1 MKKITAVIIAMAVA
15 MSVFASYV
23 AADTEPID
31 AGAYFKDA
39 GILKA
44 YPDGE
49 LHMDNILT
57 RAEAAV
63 ILSRAAGYEDALWY
77 DKTIEKFDDVERTHW
92 ASGYIYRAASLGL
105 IEGTGGGKFEPDST
119 LTGVMWAR
127 MLLNLYGCTD
137 LDYPAGVVKKA
148 KELGVMTEV
157 DADVDLTRQDAAE
170 MLYKIW
176 ELPIASDG
184 EETDTTL
191 RKTYESRL
199 LGERGEKSYA
209 NGCSY
214 SVSGGTAAA
223 GGSGGGMLTVAESLD
238 APEAPMAAA
247 PSDLISYESGV
258 SFDHSEAGAIDDGMI
273 ALPEQQPE
281 PEAGQITAGSW
292 CDNDNWDYW
301 QRLMTEREF
310 HTVPYKWGLCVERYE
325 VIVKNNGIPV
335 RDVKVSISFGDEKI
349 WQAVTDK
356 NGCAYLFVDGAAGT
370 ENNQGGVYTV
380 AVGDTIY
387 ENITLDPEIPLEFE
401 TPSDEVM
408 DIVDLM
414 FTIDTTG
421 SMGDELQY
429 IKEELKDVVSRVDS
443 NVRVSCNYYRDHDD
457 AYVVKPF
464 DFSTDVEVVQG
475 QISKQYAAGGGDYP
489 EAVDE
494 AIDDAV
500 NAHDWSPSARARI
513 LFLVLDAPPHEDR
526 QGVAERLR
534 DSVKSAAEKGIRI
547 VPIASSGI
555 DKETEFL
562 LRSIAVQTGG
572 TYVFLTDDS
581 GIGYS
586 HIEPTIGDFEVKYLN
601 ELILEII
608 NDYVGKD
615 SGI

>member
-1 MKKITAVIIAMAVA
+1 MKKLTAVIITIAVTVSA
-15 MSVFASYV
+15 FVPYV
-23 AADTEPID
+23 AAEPESFD

-39 GILKA
+39 GILKS

-77 DKTIEKFDDVERTHW
+77 DETVERFDDVERTHW
-92 ASGYIYRAASLGL
+92 ASGYIYRAAALGF
-105 IEGTGGGKFEPDST
+105 IDGTGNGKFEPESM
-119 LTGVMWAR
+119 LTCVMWAR
-127 MLLNLYGCTD
+127 MLLNLYGCAD
-137 LDYPAGVVKKA
+137 LDYPSGVVKKA
-148 KELGVMTEV
+148 KELGIMTKAGAGEY
-157 DADVDLTRQDAAE
+157 LTRQDAVE
-170 MLYKIW
+170 MLYKVW

-184 EETDTTL
+184 EESVLTI
-191 RKTYESRL
+191 RKAYESRL
-199 LGERGEKSYA
+199 LGERGEKV
-209 NGCSY
+209 GFKDY
-214 SVSGGTAAA
+214 SS
-223 GGSGGGMLTVAESLD
+223 GSGAVY
-238 APEAPMAAA
+238 APEAGGILADAVESTESPATLGGGAAG
-247 PSDLISYESGV
+247 SGV
-258 SFDHSEAGAIDDGMI
+258 DFTSSEAEPIDDWM
-273 ALPEQQPE
+273 PVMSEQQPE
-281 PEAGQITAGSW
+281 PKAGQITAGSW

-325 VIVKNNGIPV
+325 VTVRDNGIPV
-335 RDVKVSISFGDEKI
+335 RDVKICISFGEEKI

-356 NGCAYLFVDGAAGT
+356 NGRAYLFVDGAVGA

-380 AVGDTIY
+380 TVGDTIY
-387 ENITLDPEIPLEFE
+387 ENITLDPEVPLEFE
-401 TPSDEVM
+401 FHSDEVM

-429 IKEELKDVVSRVDS
+429 IKEELKDVVSRIDS

-534 DSVKSAAEKGIRI
+534 DSVKAAAEKGIRI
-547 VPIASSGI
+547 VPVASSGI
-555 DKETEFL
+555 DKDTEFL

-586 HIEPTIGDFEVKYLN
+586 HIEPTVGDFEVKYLN
-601 ELILEII
+601 EMILEII
-608 NDYVGKD
+608 NGYIGE
-615 SGI
+615 

>member
-1 MKKITAVIIAMAVA
+1 MKRLTAAIIAIAVA
-15 MSVFASYV
+15 VSVFATYV
-23 AADTEPID
+23 TAETESFD
-31 AGAYFKDA
+31 VGEYFKDA

-44 YPDGE
+44 YPDGK

-77 DKTIEKFDDVERTHW
+77 DETVERFDDVARTHW
-92 ASGYIYRAASLGL
+92 ASGYIYRAASLGF
-105 IEGTGGGKFEPDST
+105 IDGTGDGKFEPDSM
-119 LTGVMWAR
+119 LTCVMWAR

-137 LDYPAGVVKKA
+137 MEYPVGVVKKA
-148 KELGVMTEV
+148 KELGIITKDGAYEHLTRQ
-157 DADVDLTRQDAAE
+157 DERLTRQDAVE
-170 MLYKIW
+170 MLYKVW

-184 EETDTTL
+184 EETDVTI

-199 LGERGEKSYA
+199 LGERSEKVDF
-209 NGCSY
+209 NGY
-214 SVSGGTAAA
+214 SGDGWTAYESRA
-223 GGSGGGMLTVAESLD
+223 GGILADAAES
-238 APEAPMAAA
+238 AEAPMASSSSAGGAGGSIDFTHYETA
-247 PSDLISYESGV
+247 PADG
-258 SFDHSEAGAIDDGMI
+258 GAIVT
-273 ALPEQQPE
+273 PEQQPE

-310 HTVPYKWGLCVERYE
+310 HTVPHKWGLCVERYE
-325 VIVKNNGIPV
+325 VIVKDNGIPV
-335 RDVKVSISFGDEKI
+335 RDVKISISSGDEKI

-356 NGCAYLFVDGAAGT
+356 NGRAYLFVDGAVGA

-380 AVGDTIY
+380 AVDDTIY
-387 ENITLDPEIPLEFE
+387 ENITLDPEVPLEFE
-401 TPSDEVM
+401 IHSDEVM

-443 NVRVSCNYYRDHDD
+443 NVRISCNYYRDHND

-494 AIDDAV
+494 AVDDAV

-526 QGVAERLR
+526 QGTAERLR
-534 DSVKSAAEKGIRI
+534 DSVKAAAEKGIRI

-555 DKETEFL
+555 DKDSEFL

-586 HIEPTIGDFEVKYLN
+586 HIEPTVGDFEVKYLN
-601 ELILEII
+601 ELVLEII
-608 NDYVGKD
+608 NGYIGE
-615 SGI
+615 

>member
-1 MKKITAVIIAMAVA
+1 MKKLTAVIILISVAVN
-15 MSVFASYV
+15 MLVPYV
-23 AADTEPID
+23 TAETEPFD
-31 AGAYFKDA
+31 VGAYFKHA
-39 GILKA
+39 GLLKA

-77 DKTIEKFDDVERTHW
+77 AQTVEQFDDVERTYW

-105 IEGTGGGKFEPDST
+105 IEGVGGGRFEPDST

-127 MLLNLYGCTD
+127 MLLNLYGCTG
-137 LDYPAGVVKKA
+137 LDYPAGVMKKA
-148 KELGVMTEV
+148 KELGIMTKIGTEEH
-157 DADVDLTRQDAAE
+157 LTRQGAAE
-170 MLYKIW
+170 MLYKVW
-176 ELPIASDG
+176 ELPIPSDG
-184 EETDTTL
+184 EEADTTI
-191 RKTYESRL
+191 RKIYESRL
-199 LGERGEKSYA
+199 LGERSEKA
-209 NGCSY
+209 NFS
-214 SVSGGTAAA
+214 SSS
-223 GGSGGGMLTVAESLD
+223 GGSGASVGSGGSSGILIGEAERI
-238 APEAPMAAA
+238 EAPTVAA
-247 PSDLISYESGV
+247 PSGLISAEIGGDFS
-258 SFDHSEAGAIDDGMI
+258 SSEAGTIDDGV
-273 ALPEQQPE
+273 LVPPEQQPE

-301 QRLMTEREF
+301 QRLMTERKF
-310 HTVPYKWGLCVERYE
+310 HTVPKKWGLCVERYE
-325 VIVKNNGIPV
+325 VMVKEHGIPV

-356 NGCAYLFVDGAAGT
+356 NGCAYLFVDGAVGT

-380 AVGDTIY
+380 AVGDTVY

-401 TPSDEVM
+401 APSDEVM

-443 NVRVSCNYYRDHDD
+443 NVRVSCNYYRDHND

-464 DFSTDVEVVQG
+464 DFSTDVEVVQE

-494 AIDDAV
+494 AVDDAV
-500 NAHDWSPSARARI
+500 NAHDWSPSAKARL

-526 QGVAERLR
+526 QGTAERLR
-534 DSVKSAAEKGIRI
+534 DSVRAAAEKGIRI

-555 DKETEFL
+555 DKDTEFL

-586 HIEPTIGDFEVKYLN
+586 HIEPTVGEFEVNYLN

-608 NDYVGKD
+608 NGYVGKA
-615 SGI
+615 SGS